1 MKSIFTLLIFI
12 SLSNNIFPKDF
23 YYYKGNKI
31 ILQQRTDKIALIL
44 DNNNYSQD
52 FVKEKLRVYLDS
64 RDSIIQL
71 EPDVFIIK
79 YSDVKTNLEINEH
92 MDIISR
98 NINIIKFSTNVFYG
112 SSKKVTQ
119 IPTDR
124 FLVKLKNRNDEDRLN
139 AINVMNNCSIIGKFG
154 NENGFI
160 LKTNSNVNKNALEL
174 SDIYYSTGIFEF
186 AEPDFLYPE
195 NCLFLS
201 VPNDPSFPKQ
211 WSLQNTGQTIQ
222 TGSSFAFYG
231 DASTVNGIP
240 GSDMNVAAAWDF
252 TTGSDV
258 IKIGVIDTGID
269 SLHPD
274 FQQAGHLL
282 SGYDAV
288 NNVNSSAVDIGWHGT
303 STAGIIGA
311 VMNNSIGIS
320 GVAPNCKLMSILIT
334 DSEGNTYSSEAA
346 RAFDSAVAKGLDV
359 LSNSWGGGT
368 PSSIV
373 TEAIDNAAING
384 RNGLGCAI
392 LFASGN
398 DGNNPP
404 LYPSVLPNVLS
415 IGSSTPHDQA
425 KSPGTGNYFFWGSNY
440 GENSIG
446 DLDLLAPTSCVTLSA
461 GGGYDQFFWGTS
473 ASCPNAAGVAALILS
488 VNTSQTRTEVYNNL
502 IRGCDKIDNIPYN
515 IDKPYG
521 KWSVYN
527 GYGRVNALNS
537 VRLAAGADITPPA
550 INHLNVSSGA
560 STYATDVVAEITDQD
575 GSPVPVSGM
584 NQPKLFY
591 KIKRSTSS
599 WTSFDS
605 LCSYS
610 NSGNNFTFKIPSQG
624 WETEVK
630 YYIRARDLNG
640 NENTF
645 PKHAPNVFN
654 LCYFAIGN
662 ITQEVKKIP
671 AFSGADYGATVSPSV
686 SFGNFK
692 VLDTKVIIS
701 MRHTYL
707 DDEIIQIFSPLTDAN
722 NSRKCLFASNGGS
735 DDNIYGA
742 GVSDSATNFWSDNT
756 PPFLNGN
763 FKPEYNMRGYNG
775 NLATGNWK
783 ILHFDRGLTDYAFF
797 DSVKIILSRTT
808 GTTSSAINIYNSSDS
823 IIYFDTNS
831 FISSS
836 QVIDKNFYLKNSG
849 TANLIISNVS
859 FSGEFSEM
867 FSVINIPPGHILPN
881 DSGLFIIRYNNQSG
895 VNQNNSGS
903 GESTSL
909 NIQTNDP
916 SKPEFK
922 VSLQTNSQFIIEI
935 KNLTLTVIPEGLF
948 DPEANSLTSD
958 SLKVLIRKS
967 YPPYEI
973 IDSAVSLLNSSGVC
987 DLSFGNVSND
997 TNFYI
1002 VVDYRNG
1009 ISTWSSAGIHFTN
1022 SVLNYDFTDSSSK
1035 AFGNNMVLKGNK
1047 YCIWSGDVNK
1057 DNVIDGGDI
1066 SSVEN
1071 AIANSL
1077 IGHEP
1082 EDINNDG
1089 IVDATD
1095 MGLVENN
1102 STKLI
1107 NLISP

>member
-1 MKSIFTLLIFI
+1 MKSICTLSFLLIFVSI
-12 SLSNNIFPKDF
+12 SYSQNY
-23 YYYKGNKI
+23 YYYKSSKI
-31 ILQQRTDKIALIL
+31 VLQQRTDKIAIIL
-44 DNNNYSQD
+44 NNKNYSQEIVRENLRN
-52 FVKEKLRVYLDS
+52 FVDS
-64 RDSIIQL
+64 RDSIKKL
-71 EPDVFIIK
+71 KPDVYILKYFTEKSFDEIK
-79 YSDVKTNLEINEH
+79 EH
-92 MDIISR
+92 MNSISR
-98 NINIIKFSTNVFYG
+98 NLYIVKFSTNVFYG

-124 FLVKLKNRNDEDRLN
+124 FLVKLKNENDEARLN

-160 LKTNSNVNKNALEL
+160 IKTNSNVNKNALEL
-174 SDIYYSTGIFEF
+174 SDIYYTTGIFEF

-201 VPNDPSFPKQ
+201 VPNDPNFPKQ

-222 TGSSFAFYG
+222 TGSTFAFYG
-231 DASTVNGIP
+231 DAAAVNGIP
-240 GSDMNVAAAWDF
+240 GSDMNVTSAWDF

-288 NNVNSSAVDIGWHGT
+288 NNVNSSAIDIGWHGT

-320 GVAPNCKLMSILIT
+320 GIAPNCKLMSILIT
-334 DSEGNTYSSEAA
+334 DAEGNTYSSEAA

-373 TEAIDNAAING
+373 TDAIDNAAVNG

-415 IGSSTPHDQA
+415 VGASTPHDQA

-446 DLDLLAPTSCVTLSA
+446 DLDVLAPTSYVTLAA
-461 GGGYDQFFWGTS
+461 GGGLDQFFWGTS

-488 VNTSQTRTEVYNNL
+488 INSSQTRAEVYNNL
-502 IRGCDKIDNIPYN
+502 TRGCDKIDNVPYD
-515 IDKPYG
+515 IDKPFG
-521 KWSVYN
+521 KWSHYN

-537 VRLAAGADITPPA
+537 VRLAAGVDVTPPV
-550 INHLNVSSGA
+550 INHLNVSSSP
-560 STYATDVVAEITDQD
+560 STYPTDVVVEISDQD
-575 GSPVPVSGM
+575 GAPVPVSGS

-591 KIKRSTSS
+591 KIKRSTAS

-610 NSGNNFTFKIPSQG
+610 NSGNSFTFRIPSQG

-630 YYIRARDLNG
+630 YYIRARDITG

-645 PKHAPNVFN
+645 PKHAPNAFN
-654 LCYFAIGN
+654 LCYFAIGH
-662 ITQEVKKIP
+662 ITKETKKIP

-686 SFGNFK
+686 NFGNFK
-692 VLDTKVIIS
+692 VLDAKVIIS

-722 NSRKCLFASNGGS
+722 NSRKCLFASNGGAG
-735 DDNIYGA
+735 DNIYSA
-742 GVSDSATNFWSDNT
+742 GVSDSETNFWSDNT
-756 PPFLNGN
+756 PPFQNGN
-763 FKPEYNMRGYNG
+763 FKPEYNMRGLNG
-775 NLATGNWK
+775 NSASGSWK

-797 DSVKIILSRTT
+797 DSVKIVLSRTT
-808 GTTSSAINIYNSSDS
+808 GATSSAINVYNSSDS
-823 IIYFDTNS
+823 IINFDT
-831 FISSS
+831 SSGS

-849 TANLIISNVS
+849 TANLIISGVS
-859 FSGEFSEM
+859 FLGEFSEM
-867 FSVINIPPGHILPN
+867 FSIINTPPSHILPN
-881 DSGLFIIRYNNQSG
+881 DSGLFIIRFDNQSG
-895 VNQNNSGS
+895 GNPNNSMS
-903 GESTSL
+903 GESPIF

-922 VSLQTNSQFIIEI
+922 VSLQTNSPNLNGI
-935 KNLTLTVIPEGLF
+935 KNLTLTAIPEGLY
-948 DPEANSLTSD
+948 DPAFNSVTSD
-958 SLKVLIRKS
+958 SLRVLIRKS
-967 YPPYEI
+967 FPPYEI
-973 IDSAVSLLNSSGVC
+973 LDSATSLINSSGVC
-987 DLSFGNVSND
+987 DLTFGNISND

-1002 VVDYRNG
+1002 VLKFRNG
-1009 ISTWSSAGIHFTN
+1009 INTWSSTGNHFTN

-1035 AFGNNMVLKGNK
+1035 AFGSNMILKGNR

-1071 AIANSL
+1071 GIANSL
-1077 IGHEP
+1077 IGYEP

-1089 IVDATD
+1089 IVDASD

-1107 NLISP
+1107 NVISP